1 MGSFMYGEQLAPMI
15 RCLLV
20 DDNGP
25 FLAAARAMLEREGAE
40 VVGTAASR
48 AEAISLAAAR
58 QPDVILVDIDLG
70 DESGFDLA
78 RDLAADGAAPV
89 VLISAY
95 PESEFADLV
104 AASPAV
110 GFLAKAELS
119 TGAVTALLGG
129 GGEDSRGS

>member
-1 MGSFMYGEQLAPMI
+1 MI

-25 FLAAARAMLEREGAE
+25 FLAAARATLERDGAA
-40 VVGTAASR
+40 VVGTAASA
-48 AEAISLAAAR
+48 AEAIPLAATL

-70 DESGFDLA
+70 DDNGFDLA
-78 RDLAADGAAPV
+78 RDLAAVGSAPV

-110 GFLAKAELS
+110 GFLAKADLS
-119 TGAVTALLGG
+119 TGAVTALLGRG
-129 GGEDSRGS
+129 SEDSRRL

>member
-1 MGSFMYGEQLAPMI
+1 MI

-25 FLAAARAMLEREGAE
+25 FLAAARATLERDGAV
-40 VVGTAASR
+40 VVGTAASA
-48 AEAISLAAAR
+48 AEAIPLAAALR
-58 QPDVILVDIDLG
+58 PDVILVDIDLG
-70 DESGFDLA
+70 DDNGFDLA
-78 RDLAADGAAPV
+78 RDLAAEGSAPV

-110 GFLAKAELS
+110 GFVAKAELS
-119 TGAVTALLGG
+119 TGAVT
-129 GGEDSRGS
+129 

>member
-1 MGSFMYGEQLAPMI
+1 MI

-25 FLAAARAMLEREGAE
+25 FLAAARATLERDGAV
-40 VVGTAASR
+40 VVGTAAS
-48 AEAISLAAAR
+48 AVEAIPLAATL

-70 DESGFDLA
+70 DDNGFDLA
-78 RDLAADGAAPV
+78 RQLAAEGSAPV

-104 AASPAV
+104 IASPAV

-119 TGAVTALLGG
+119 TGAVAALLGRG
-129 GGEDSRGS
+129 SEDSRES

>member
-1 MGSFMYGEQLAPMI
+1 MI
-15 RCLLV
+15 RYLLV

-25 FLAAARAMLEREGAE
+25 FLAAAQATLERDGAE
-40 VVGTAASR
+40 VVGTAANS
-48 AEAISLAAAR
+48 AAAIQLAAAL

-78 RDLAADGAAPV
+78 RDLATDNSAPV

-110 GFLAKAELS
+110 GFIAKAELS
-119 TGAVTALLGG
+119 TGAVTALLGRK
-129 GGEDSRGS
+129 GEDSPGR